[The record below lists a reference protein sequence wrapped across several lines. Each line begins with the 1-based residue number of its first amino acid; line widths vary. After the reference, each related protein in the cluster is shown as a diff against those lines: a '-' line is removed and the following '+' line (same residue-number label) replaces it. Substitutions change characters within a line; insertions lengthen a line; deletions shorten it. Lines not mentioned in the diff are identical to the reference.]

1 MGAEHLDRFSRIKN
15 VSYFLTQLPPPGDDA
30 PILLQRLP
38 QFSFKRFGVFLFLR
52 MAKVVSFISRKGG
65 TGKTTNAINLATT
78 LNMLGKRVVLVETDT
93 NYTLN
98 TLRKMEQFKS
108 KDNEKAFEILGS
120 QDNLVAQELMDFK
133 NSRKTDVVVV
143 DSAGK
148 TTDEGI
154 KKLCLVSDV
163 VIVPTSLTQNDLLVT
178 YQTVTDLA
186 PARELNPQLKILI
199 LPSRIH
205 SSTNLFTVRENLK
218 NLDAIILPI
227 IVPQKNLFV
236 NFSTVDAEKA
246 YEPIAREILKYLS

>member
-1 MGAEHLDRFSRIKN
+1 MG
-15 VSYFLTQLPPPGDDA
+15 
-30 PILLQRLP
+30 
-38 QFSFKRFGVFLFLR
+38 
-52 MAKVVSFISRKGG
+52 KVYSISIQKGG

-78 LNMLGKRVVLVETDT
+78 LHELGKRVVLVETDA

-98 TLRKMEQFKS
+98 TLRKMELFKS
-108 KDNEKAFEILGS
+108 QENHNGFDILGS
-120 QDNLVAQELMDFK
+120 QDAQVAEELTNIRSNK
-133 NSRKTDVVVV
+133 KIDVVVV

-154 KKLCLVSDV
+154 KKLCLVSDI

-186 PARELNPQLKILI
+186 PARELNPKLKILI
-199 LPSRIH
+199 LPNRIH
-205 SSTNLFTVRENLK
+205 SATNLYTVRDSLK

-236 NFSTVDAEKA
+236 NFSTVDAEKE
-246 YEPIAREILKYLS
+246 YQPIAQEILKHLS

>member
-1 MGAEHLDRFSRIKN
+1 
-15 VSYFLTQLPPPGDDA
+15 
-30 PILLQRLP
+30 
-38 QFSFKRFGVFLFLR
+38 
-52 MAKVVSFISRKGG
+52 MAKVISFISRKGG

-78 LNMLGKRVVLVETDT
+78 LHYLGKKVILVETDT

-98 TLRKMEQFKS
+98 TLRKMELFKTG
-108 KDNEKAFEILGS
+108 NEKNGFEIMGS
-120 QDNLVAQELMDFK
+120 QDSDVAGELSDLRDSK
-133 NSRKTDVVVV
+133 KTDIVVV

-186 PARELNPQLKILI
+186 PARALNPKLKILI
-199 LPSRIH
+199 LPNRIH
-205 SSTNLFTVRENLK
+205 SQTNLYTVRESLK
-218 NLDAIILPI
+218 NLDAVILPI

-236 NFSTVDAEKA
+236 NFSTVDAEKE
-246 YEPIAREILKYLS
+246 YQPIAQEILKHVS

>member
-1 MGAEHLDRFSRIKN
+1 
-15 VSYFLTQLPPPGDDA
+15 
-30 PILLQRLP
+30 
-38 QFSFKRFGVFLFLR
+38 
-52 MAKVVSFISRKGG
+52 MAKVISFISRKGG

-78 LNMLGKRVVLVETDT
+78 LNKMGKKVVLVETDA

-98 TLRKMEQFKS
+98 TLRKMEQFKAQD
-108 KDNEKAFEILGS
+108 KKNGFEILGS
-120 QDNLVAQELMDFK
+120 QDSSVAAELNELK
-133 NSRKTDVVVV
+133 ESKKTDVVIV

-186 PARELNPQLKILI
+186 PARQLNPKLKILI
-199 LPSRIH
+199 LPNRIH
-205 SSTNLFTVRENLK
+205 SATNLFTVRESLK

-236 NFSTVDAEKA
+236 NFSTMDAEKEYQPVA
-246 YEPIAREILKYLS
+246 QEILKYIA

>member
-1 MGAEHLDRFSRIKN
+1 
-15 VSYFLTQLPPPGDDA
+15 
-30 PILLQRLP
+30 
-38 QFSFKRFGVFLFLR
+38 
-52 MAKVVSFISRKGG
+52 MAKVISFISRKGG

-78 LNMLGKRVVLVETDT
+78 LNHLGKRVVLVETDT

-98 TLRKMEQFKS
+98 TLRKMEVFKS
-108 KDNEKAFEILGS
+108 KENGKVFEILGS
-120 QDNLVAQELMDFK
+120 QDGNVAGELIDLK

-186 PARELNPQLKILI
+186 PARELNPQLRILI
-199 LPSRIH
+199 LPNRIH
-205 SSTNLFTVRENLK
+205 SGTNLFTVRENLK
-218 NLDAIILPI
+218 NLDAIVLPI

-236 NFSTVDAEKA
+236 NFSTIDAEKA
-246 YEPIAREILKYLS
+246 YEPIAQEILKYL

>member
-1 MGAEHLDRFSRIKN
+1 MSKI
-15 VSYFLTQLPPPGDDA
+15 
-30 PILLQRLP
+30 
-38 QFSFKRFGVFLFLR
+38 
-52 MAKVVSFISRKGG
+52 VSFISRKGG
-65 TGKTTNAINLATT
+65 TGKTTNAIHLTTT
-78 LNMLGKRVVLVETDT
+78 LRSMGKKVLLVETDT

-98 TLRKMEQFKS
+98 TLRKMELFKNGES
-108 KDNEKAFEILGS
+108 KAGFEILGS
-120 QDNLVAQELMDFK
+120 NDSEVADELLKVKQSKSSDI
-133 NSRKTDVVVV
+133 VVV

-199 LPSRIH
+199 LPNRIH
-205 SSTNLFTVRENLK
+205 SATNLYTVRENLK
-218 NLDAIILPI
+218 NLDAIILPL

-236 NFSTVDAEKA
+236 NFSTLDAEKE
-246 YEPIAREILKYLS
+246 YRPIAEEILKYL

>member
-1 MGAEHLDRFSRIKN
+1 
-15 VSYFLTQLPPPGDDA
+15 
-30 PILLQRLP
+30 
-38 QFSFKRFGVFLFLR
+38 
-52 MAKVVSFISRKGG
+52 MAKVISFISRKGG

-78 LNMLGKRVVLVETDT
+78 LHQLGKRVILVETDT

-98 TLRKMEQFKS
+98 TLRKMEVFKAQNG
-108 KDNEKAFEILGS
+108 KQDGRNGFDILGS
-120 QDNLVAQELMDFK
+120 QDNEVAGELATIRE
-133 NSRKTDVVVV
+133 SRKTDVVIV

-163 VIVPTSLTQNDLLVT
+163 VVVPTSLTQNDLLVT

-186 PARELNPQLKILI
+186 PARELNPRLKILI
-199 LPSRIH
+199 LPNRIH
-205 SSTNLFTVRENLK
+205 SGTNLYTVRDNLK

-236 NFSTVDAEKA
+236 NFSTVEPEKE
-246 YEPIAREILKYLS
+246 YQPIANEILKHLS

>member
-1 MGAEHLDRFSRIKN
+1 
-15 VSYFLTQLPPPGDDA
+15 
-30 PILLQRLP
+30 
-38 QFSFKRFGVFLFLR
+38 
-52 MAKVVSFISRKGG
+52 MAKVISFISRKGG

-78 LNMLGKRVVLVETDT
+78 LHHLGKRVILVETDA

-98 TLRKMEQFKS
+98 TLRKMEVFKS
-108 KDNEKAFEILGS
+108 QDGKNGFEILGS
-120 QDNLVAQELMDFK
+120 NDSAVAGELTAIRESK
-133 NSRKTDVVVV
+133 KTDVVVV

-154 KKLCLVSDV
+154 KKLCLVSDI

-186 PARELNPQLKILI
+186 PARQLNPKLKILI
-199 LPSRIH
+199 LPNRIH
-205 SSTNLFTVRENLK
+205 GATNLYTVRENLK

-236 NFSTVDAEKA
+236 NFSTVEAEKE
-246 YEPIAREILKYLS
+246 YQPIAQEILKHLS